1 MTLLSSSPVLSFIF
15 IIKRP
20 KKDKGREVTERNGL
34 LSEEEEDPVH
44 FHDDDPLMLARREDD
59 LDRVTSRCR
68 RVLCAC
74 THA

>member
-1 MTLLSSSPVLSFIF
+1 MLSFIF

-20 KKDKGREVTERNGL
+20 KKNKGPEVTERNGL
-34 LSEEEEDPVH
+34 LSEEEEDPVQS
-44 FHDDDPLMLARREDD
+44 DDEDPLMPARKEND
-59 LDRVTSRCR
+59 LDRVISRCR